1 MAIAGVP
8 CPLARANGSATA
20 NDTAVCCVTPAF
32 TAGANPA
39 ALNLTLSVPEVG
51 SALLALALTL
61 ALALNLALALAP
73 WWRSSFDAAPRARAP
88 AQG

>member
-1 MAIAGVP
+1 MP
-8 CPLARANGSATA
+8 CPLLRANGSATA

-61 ALALNLALALAP
+61 ALALNLALP
-73 WWRSSFDAAPRARAP
+73 RRSTRTSCACTAWSSTTLP
-88 AQG
+88 A